1 MDQIRINKENYEKF
15 ILKGSLAL
23 ESYFDINNNNKE
35 IYDAFNKKLIDYRNL
50 EIKSEESK
58 EKIVEDLISV
68 IEKIGID
75 NFIVYDDG
83 DIVFRYEK

>member
-68 IEKIGID
+68 IEKI
-75 NFIVYDDG
+75 
-83 DIVFRYEK
+83 